1 MKKYFTWFYALSER
15 EQKLVSLAGVALI
28 VAIFYFALWS
38 PLNNALAQQKILLK
52 NEQSFAAWADDQANR
67 ATKLRQSS
75 TGISFSGSITQL
87 VNQTTRSNQIQVARM
102 QPIGDNLQI
111 SIDEVLFTDLISWL
125 EVIERSGIMV
135 IQSDITETGNAGY
148 VQVRRLQLGKS

>member
-28 VAIFYFALWS
+28 VATFYFALWS
-38 PLNNALAQQKILLK
+38 PLSNALAQQKILLK

-67 ATKLRQSS
+67 AAKLRQSS
-75 TGISFSGSITQL
+75 TGVSFSGSITQL
-87 VNQTTRSNQIQVARM
+87 VNQTTRSKQIQVARM
-102 QPIGDNLQI
+102 QPVGDNLQI

-125 EVIERSGIMV
+125 EVIERSGIIVM
-135 IQSDITETGNAGY
+135 QSDITETSNAGY